1 MSKLI
6 FCKFLSKYKCARVYG
21 VDSQWYGRGAFLL
34 GTYCNIYHILLS
46 LLDFHIG
53 CFVAMMCIL
62 AIGAFCI
69 YILSIFSRTCLFFVY
84 LYQIK
89 I

>member
-53 CFVAMMCIL
+53 CLVAMMCIL
-62 AIGAFCI
+62 AIGAFA
-69 YILSIFSRTCLFFVY
+69 SIFCLFSHVLAFFSY
-84 LYQIK
+84 ICIK
-89 I
+89 